1 MNRIYCPSCHTE
13 TCGEQHKLF
22 ETEDGFYC
30 CPHCGKYFFAVNK
43 EVQPFNNLQE
53 AIAYMNKLLGGSRP
67 QSNIPQF
74 ECKTCKNI
82 LPLNNFEISSSSIYC
97 RCEYCDHTVSFNRE
111 AVSDKI
117 LSYLADNGVVS
128 TDEIDNELYEL
139 ESNMGNDSY
148 IYTYQVLAPFGYNEL
163 IALRNWF
170 N

>member
-1 MNRIYCPSCHTE
+1 MKRIYCPSCHTE
-13 TCGEQHKLF
+13 TFEEHKLF

-74 ECKTCKNI
+74 ECKTCKNT

-97 RCEYCDHTVSFNRE
+97 RCEYCDHTVSFTKE
-111 AVSDKI
+111 SVSDKVLPYFAANGI
-117 LSYLADNGVVS
+117 VSAEDIDIRLDN
-128 TDEIDNELYEL
+128 L
-139 ESNMGNDSY
+139 ESDEALM
-148 IYTYQVLAPFGYNEL
+148 PFGYSEL
-163 IALRNWF
+163 IALKSWLN
-170 N
+170 